1 MDAHDSH
8 GHSTAAW
15 IGVTVMLI
23 ASAIACYGVV
33 FGPGMLLW
41 IGLALFAVGAL
52 AWYMLE
58 RNDKSGGARHV
69 DALESPSTRA

>member
-15 IGVTVMLI
+15 IGVTVMLV
-23 ASAIACYGVV
+23 ATAVACYGVV
-33 FGPGMLLW
+33 FGPISLLYV
-41 IGLALFAVGAL
+41 GLGVFAVGAL

-58 RNDKSGGARHV
+58 RGGRGDR
-69 DALESPSTRA
+69 DAAAETPATRV